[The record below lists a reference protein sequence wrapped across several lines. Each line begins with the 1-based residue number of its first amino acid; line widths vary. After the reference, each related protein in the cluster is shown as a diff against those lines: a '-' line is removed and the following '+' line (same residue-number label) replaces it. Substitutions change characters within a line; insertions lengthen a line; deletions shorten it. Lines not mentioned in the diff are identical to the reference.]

1 MRKKLVHTGL
11 IIALLLA
18 CIMPLADWLTQL
30 QGDLEAN
37 DAAHVI
43 EPMMR
48 LYQASAV
55 HCADVPVD
63 PAVEIERIWEIED
76 MREEAETPL
85 VSGMRNGDHVLG
97 YDAPSQTFYCTV
109 GLTFENDAWPEL
121 DLYVQSADE
130 EIPVKAMFVDDYTYD
145 YPQDSVADGY
155 RYELLAYTENEYQYF
170 GLVFTGL
177 PIVTIHSEQT
187 IGDEYLPV
195 CVSVSSAQDEAITS
209 MAKAHL
215 RGGGYDKGIDKQN
228 YRVEF
233 HQITDAGKDKRKD
246 VSVLGFEPDSDWLL
260 IANAGDVSG
269 MRNELGFDMWRRW
282 NEGDEAF
289 MLLGS
294 EVVEVFVQ
302 DSYSGMYQLMQRIDE
317 EKELTQMGGNLAT
330 DMTARM
336 IGPRFYTGKPFTE
349 MSMPLGGC
357 MELRYAPAWASTE
370 AAFRVFE
377 NYVTLNLSEGQEGYL
392 DDEAFAELALRSVNV
407 EELMSYFLFMNVCS
421 LPMDNVKNNVFIWA
435 MKNEDGFVYT
445 LSPWDMDW
453 GFDKLFTDG
462 TDSMNLWM
470 MLPVRMLNLDIGG
483 SREALWRLWQ
493 EKQQKLLTEDAVYQW
508 IQEKEEM
515 INASRAYRRDRE
527 YWWGE
532 DIDLDLSEIAA
543 QMILRRS
550 IIEEYMKEVWPI
562 EDLALMGLE

>member
-1 MRKKLVHTGL
+1 M
-11 IIALLLA
+11 
-18 CIMPLADWLTQL
+18 
-30 QGDLEAN
+30 
-37 DAAHVI
+37 
-43 EPMMR
+43 
-48 LYQASAV
+48 
-55 HCADVPVD
+55 
-63 PAVEIERIWEIED
+63 
-76 MREEAETPL
+76 
-85 VSGMRNGDHVLG
+85 
-97 YDAPSQTFYCTV
+97 
-109 GLTFENDAWPEL
+109 
-121 DLYVQSADE
+121 
-130 EIPVKAMFVDDYTYD
+130 
-145 YPQDSVADGY
+145 
-155 RYELLAYTENEYQYF
+155 
-170 GLVFTGL
+170 
-177 PIVTIHSEQT
+177 
-187 IGDEYLPV
+187 
-195 CVSVSSAQDEAITS
+195 
-209 MAKAHL
+209 
-215 RGGGYDKGIDKQN
+215 
-228 YRVEF
+228 
-233 HQITDAGKDKRKD
+233 
-246 VSVLGFEPDSDWLL
+246 
-260 IANAGDVSG
+260 
-269 MRNELGFDMWRRW
+269 
-282 NEGDEAF
+282 
-289 MLLGS
+289 
-294 EVVEVFVQ
+294 
-302 DSYSGMYQLMQRIDE
+302 
-317 EKELTQMGGNLAT
+317 
-330 DMTARM
+330 
-336 IGPRFYTGKPFTE
+336 
-349 MSMPLGGC
+349 
-357 MELRYAPAWASTE
+357 
-370 AAFRVFE
+370 FE